1 MHQIFLCDLSDLCLI
16 FTIYKNAHG
25 LQIFST
31 KTIVEVY
38 LIQFE
43 KKLPISLKIII
54 FKNHS

>member
-1 MHQIFLCDLSDLCLI
+1 MLKKA

-38 LIQFE
+38 LIQCE